1 MSSNSRVRAFLYGTV
16 AGAFLGLVAFAI
28 LGGRFA
34 LGAAVAVP
42 LATGSQRAAIQFA
55 ASSGGLFLIVIV
67 AAVLGGLVVAGITY
81 AAAREGE
88 PGAPKFPLRY
98 QLPTAATVS
107 AIATYAVVRAG
118 IGGFG
123 DIVMGVVTVSV
134 FRMVLIV
141 AVAGATAGA
150 VTGYIV
156 DRLARPELLGLGGV
170 AWESHRA
177 VLASMT
183 RAVGIPLVAVVGVGG
198 FAIALSQLLLSANS
212 TEVAVILFSV
222 AGAVVLGGIT
232 LIAYRPW
239 DRDGGGEQP
248 SA

>member
-1 MSSNSRVRAFLYGTV
+1 MSSSRVRAVLYGTV
-16 AGAFLGLVAFAI
+16 AGAFLALVSFAVF
-28 LGGRFA
+28 GGRFA
-34 LGAAVAVP
+34 LSAAVATPV
-42 LATGSQRAAIQFA
+42 AEGSTRASIDFA

-67 AAVLGGLVVAGITY
+67 AAVLGGLAVGGITY
-81 AAAREGE
+81 ATARETE
-88 PGAPKFPLRY
+88 PDTPKFPLRY
-98 QLPTAATVS
+98 QLPTAAAMS
-107 AIATYAVVRAG
+107 AITAYAMVRAG

-123 DIVMGVVTVSV
+123 DIVLGVVTISV
-134 FRMVLIV
+134 FRMLLIV
-141 AVAGATAGA
+141 LVAGATAGA

-183 RAVGIPLVAVVGVGG
+183 RAVGIPLVAVVGAGG
-198 FAIALSQLLLSANS
+198 FAIALAELLLAAESA
-212 TEVAVILFSV
+212 EVAVILFSA
-222 AGAVVLGGIT
+222 AGAIVLGGLT

-239 DRDGGGEQP
+239 DRNGGQP